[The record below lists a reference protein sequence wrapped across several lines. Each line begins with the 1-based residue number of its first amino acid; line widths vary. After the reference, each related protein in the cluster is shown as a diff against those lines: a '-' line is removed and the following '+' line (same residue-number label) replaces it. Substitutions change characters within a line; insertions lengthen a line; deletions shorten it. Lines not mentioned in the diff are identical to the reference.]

1 MKTTAA
7 TTRFTLNFVSKTIV
21 GTKASFNKAG
31 KGFGA
36 EYDELSAKMTMHP
49 DFTLKFKEQKKQTT
63 RAKRT
68 YEGLDFSF
76 MERYISTE
84 SNAALLLKEY
94 NAVKAEAKEKT
105 GKEYPL
111 TKKWFL
117 GKFSDENNPF
127 DMEKAREKI
136 SSHII
141 ATAETKAH
149 SVEATAEKSAEFQ
162 GIRTAA

>member
-1 MKTTAA
+1 MKTSAA
-7 TTRFTLNFVSKTIV
+7 TTRFTLDFVNKTIV

-36 EYDELSAKMTMHP
+36 EYEELSAKMTMHP

-84 SNAALLLKEY
+84 PKAEVLRKEY
-94 NAVKAEAKEKT
+94 DAVRAEAKEKT

-127 DMEKAREKI
+127 DMETAREKI
-136 SSHII
+136 SGHII
-141 ATAETKAH
+141 ATAESKAH
-149 SVEATAEKSAEFQ
+149 SAESGADKSAEIQ

>member
-1 MKTTAA
+1 MKNSASV
-7 TTRFTLNFVSKTIV
+7 RFTLDFVNKIIV

-31 KGFGA
+31 KGYGA
-36 EYDELSAKMTMHP
+36 EYEELSAKMTMHP
-49 DFTLKFKEQKKQTT
+49 DFTLKVKEQKKQTN

-76 MERYISTE
+76 MEQYINTE
-84 SNAALLLKEY
+84 SNAELLRKEY
-94 NAVKAEAKEKT
+94 DAVKAEAKEKT

-136 SSHII
+136 SNHII
-141 ATAETKAH
+141 TTAENKVHFSETT
-149 SVEATAEKSAEFQ
+149 VEKSAELR
-162 GIRTAA
+162 GIQTAA

>member
-1 MKTTAA
+1 MKTSTAVF
-7 TTRFTLNFVSKTIV
+7 FTLDFMKKTIT
-21 GTKASFNKAG
+21 GTKASFNKAA

-36 EYDELSAKMTMHP
+36 EYEELSAKMTMHP
-49 DFTLKFKEQKKQTT
+49 DFELKFKEQKKHST

-84 SNAALLLKEY
+84 PTAELLRKEY
-94 NAVKAEAKEKT
+94 DSVKAEAKEKT

-136 SSHII
+136 SNHII

-149 SVEATAEKSAEFQ
+149 SAESDAEKSAEIQ
-162 GIRTAA
+162 GIQAAA

>member
-1 MKTTAA
+1 MKTSAA
-7 TTRFTLNFVSKTIV
+7 VRFTLDFVNKTIV
-21 GTKASFNKAG
+21 GTKASFDKAG

-36 EYDELSAKMTMHP
+36 EYEELSAKMTMHP
-49 DFTLKFKEQKKQTT
+49 DFSLKFKEQKKQTT

-84 SNAALLLKEY
+84 PKAEVLRKEY
-94 NAVKAEAKEKT
+94 DAVRAEAKEKT

-127 DMEKAREKI
+127 EMEKAKEKI

-149 SVEATAEKSAEFQ
+149 STETTAEKSAEFQ
-162 GIRTAA
+162 SIRTAA